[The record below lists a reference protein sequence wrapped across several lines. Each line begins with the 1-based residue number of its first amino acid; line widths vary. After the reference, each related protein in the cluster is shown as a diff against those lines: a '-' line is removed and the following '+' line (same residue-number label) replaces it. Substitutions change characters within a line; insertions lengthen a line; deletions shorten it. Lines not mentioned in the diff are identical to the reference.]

1 MATVKAY
8 VRSSKKNNIVNV
20 RFRLSTPGAKI
31 IILCSRFTDKRRSFR
46 QQERRNKNRGRC
58 TRIKKDEFSTKK

>member
-20 RFRLSTPGAKI
+20 RFR
-31 IILCSRFTDKRRSFR
+31 
-46 QQERRNKNRGRC
+46 QQERRNKIEGVVPG
-58 TRIKKDEFSTKK
+58 